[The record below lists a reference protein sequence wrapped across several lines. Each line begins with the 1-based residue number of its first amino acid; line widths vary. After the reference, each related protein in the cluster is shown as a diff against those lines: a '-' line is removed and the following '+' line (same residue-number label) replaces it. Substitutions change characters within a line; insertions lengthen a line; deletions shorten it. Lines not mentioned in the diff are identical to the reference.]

1 MNWLIS
7 TALRFRTLVVA
18 AAIALIVVGIRTADD
33 VPLDVFPEFAPPR
46 VEIQTEA
53 PGLSTEEVEA
63 LVTVPIENSLNGIP
77 FLDHVRSKSVL
88 GLSSVQLYFKRGSD
102 LITARNLVNERLSQ
116 TAARLP
122 KVVNPPVILPPLSS
136 LSRAMKIGLS
146 SGKLSQMELTV
157 LSKWTIRPRLM
168 AIPGVANVA
177 IWGDYDKQFQVLVDP
192 DRLRAHGIT
201 LNTVMLAVGNSV
213 EPISGGFIDT
223 PNQRLAIRH
232 TSAVKNPED
241 LMNTVVAHR
250 NGAPLLLGDV
260 AEVKIGSPP
269 PIGDAIIN
277 DVPGILL
284 IVEKQPWANTLD
296 VTHGVEEAM
305 AQLAPALPDVDVD
318 TKIFRPA
325 TFIERSLK
333 NLSHSLIIGC
343 VLVIVVLALFLFDW
357 RAAVISSLAIPLS
370 LVAAV
375 LVLYYRGGTVNTM
388 VLAGLIIALGEVVDD
403 AIIDVENILRR
414 LRLNHD
420 AGNPNSAFR
429 VVLDA
434 SLEVR
439 SAVVYATLIV
449 VLTLVPVFFLEG
461 LAGSFFRPLA
471 ASYILAIL
479 ASLVVAL
486 TITPALSLIL
496 LPRTADREHRDS
508 PLTSLLKRWY
518 EAVLPSLI
526 RRPKSIIA
534 FVLLVFVA
542 AGVAVPQLGE
552 ELMPKFKETDFLMH
566 WVEKPGIGVEA
577 MNRITIAASKE
588 LRGIDGVN
596 NFGSHIGRAE
606 VADEVYGPNFTELWI
621 SIDEDVDYDETVA
634 KVQEAVDGY
643 PGLYRD
649 LLTYLTERIKEVLTG
664 ASGAIVVRIYGPNLD
679 ELRATAQDVA
689 DVMGTV
695 EGVTNLKVEP
705 QVLIPQ
711 IVIDFKQEAAA
722 QFGLSPGDVRRATTT
737 LIRGTQVGEI
747 FEEQKIFR
755 VMVWGSE
762 SVRRDVDV
770 LRGLMLDTPSGGQV
784 PLEAVASISIQPA
797 ANAIQRIGTSRKL
810 DVICNVS
817 GRDLGSVAQ
826 EIEQRVLADVEFE
839 QGYHPEFLGEYAEA
853 RASRQRLL
861 GLTAFSLLG
870 ILLLLQSDFGS
881 MRLVLLIFLTLPFA
895 LVGGIAGA
903 FACGGVISLG
913 SLIGFVTVLGVAA
926 RNGIMLVD
934 HYRHLQNEEGV
945 PFGPDLI
952 IRGAAERLAPILMTA
967 LTTGLAL
974 VPLIVTGNK
983 PGQEIEHPMAF
994 VILGGLVT
1002 STLLNLLVLPPL
1014 FATFGN
1020 VRVSNEQPDG
1030 TASTT

>member
-1 MNWLIS
+1 MNWLIATS
-7 TALRFRTLVVA
+7 LRLRVLIVA
-18 AAIALIVVGIRTADD
+18 AAIALMIVGIRSADD
-33 VPLDVFPEFAPPR
+33 IPLDVFPEFAPPR

-53 PGLSTEEVEA
+53 PGLSTEEVES

-77 FLDHVRSKSVL
+77 FLDHIRSKSVL
-88 GLSSVQLYFKRGSD
+88 GLSSIQLYFQRGTD
-102 LITARNLVNERLSQ
+102 LLTARQLVQERLAVS
-116 TAARLP
+116 ASRLP
-122 KVVNPPVILPPLSS
+122 SVVNRPVILPPLSS

-146 SGKLSQMELTV
+146 SPTQSQMELTV

-168 AIPGVANVA
+168 AVTGVANVA

-192 DRLRAHGIT
+192 DRLRTHGLSI
-201 LNTVMLAVGNSV
+201 NQVLASVGSAV
-213 EPISGGFIDT
+213 SPISGGFLDT
-223 PNQRLAIRH
+223 PNQRLAVRHASAIR
-232 TSAVKNPED
+232 TADD
-241 LMNTVVAHR
+241 LKKTVVAHR
-250 NGAPLLLGDV
+250 NGVPLELGEVADV
-260 AEVKIGSPP
+260 VIGSPP

-284 IVEKQPWANTLD
+284 IVEKQPWANTLE
-296 VTHGVEEAM
+296 VTRGVEAAM
-305 AQLAPALPDVDVD
+305 EQLAPALPDVDVD
-318 TKIFRPA
+318 TRIFRPA
-325 TFIERSLK
+325 TFIERALANLTRSL
-333 NLSHSLIIGC
+333 LIGC
-343 VLVIVVLALFLFDW
+343 VLVIFVLALFLFNW

-370 LVAAV
+370 LTAAV
-375 LVLYYRGGTVNTM
+375 LVLYYRGDAVNTM

-414 LRLNHD
+414 LRLNHQ
-420 AGNPNSAFR
+420 AGNPRSSFR

-449 VLTLVPVFFLEG
+449 VLTLIPVFFLEG

-479 ASLVVAL
+479 ASLLVAL
-486 TITPALSLIL
+486 TVTPALSLLL
-496 LPRTADREHRDS
+496 LPSSATAERRES
-508 PLTSLLKRWY
+508 PLTELLKRWY
-518 EAVLPSLI
+518 VAVLPPLI
-526 RRPKSIIA
+526 RRSNAVIVSLI
-534 FVLLVFVA
+534 VVFLVA
-542 AGVAVPQLGE
+542 ALSARQLGE

-588 LRGIDGVN
+588 LRSIDGVE

-621 SIDEDVDYDETVA
+621 SIDPEVDYDETVA
-634 KVQEAVDGY
+634 TVQEVVDGY

-664 ASGAIVVRIYGPNLD
+664 SSGAIVVRNYGANL
-679 ELRATAQDVA
+679 EQLRKTATEVA
-689 DVMGTV
+689 DVLADV

-711 IVIDFKQEAAA
+711 IVVRLNSDALA
-722 QFGLSPGDVRRATTT
+722 QFGLSPGDVRAATTT
-737 LIRGTQVGEI
+737 LVRGTQVGEV
-747 FEEQKIFR
+747 FEEQKVFR
-755 VMVWGSE
+755 VVVWGTE
-762 SVRRDVDV
+762 SVRRDIDT
-770 LRGLMLDTPSGGQV
+770 LRELMIDTPAGGQV
-784 PLEAVASISIQPA
+784 PLEAVADVSIQPA
-797 ANAIQRIGTSRKL
+797 NNAIQRIGSSRKL
-810 DVICNVS
+810 DVTCNVD
-817 GRDLGSVAQ
+817 GRDLGSVAR
-826 EIEQRVLADVEFE
+826 EIESRVLADVTFPE
-839 QGYHPEFLGEYAEA
+839 GYHPEFLGEYAEA
-853 RASRQRLL
+853 KASRQRLL
-861 GLTAFSLLG
+861 GLTAFSLIG

-881 MRLVLLIFLTLPFA
+881 MRLVLLVFLTLPFA

-903 FACGGVISLG
+903 FLCGGVISLG

-926 RNGIMLVD
+926 RNGIMLID
-934 HYRHLQNEEGV
+934 HYRHLQQEEGV
-945 PFGPDLI
+945 DFGPELI

-974 VPLIVTGNK
+974 VPLVVTGNQ
-983 PGQEIEHPMAF
+983 PGQEIEYPMAF

-1014 FATFGN
+1014 FARFGKTKGDA
-1020 VRVSNEQPDG
+1020 VDVTLFD
-1030 TASTT
+1030 